1 MAFTFS
7 QARKL
12 SPDEAN
18 PMNALI
24 SRAMETF
31 GKGMNLSYL
40 PREKEAGIFSKE
52 IGPLAALA
60 SNPNF
65 TGFNP
70 EVQKMIAQK
79 IGGYLGGQQGAQQ
92 ATAQG
97 TTPGYASDQDIYG
110 RLKHGSDIT
119 QSPGGQLKTAKSN
132 LVGQAEK
139 WGLPHVI
146 SQLLGGSETAG
157 ESAAFDQVK
166 DEAIQKLKLKG
177 YSEGQAKKIIEQRK
191 GESNNAYNARIKPL
205 FINENQMDSMGD
217 ESQMESANE
226 GIQFA
231 LSLSQQ
237 IKERTGKDIPEN
249 VIFDYMQKHPGKLNI
264 PKLLKAVGSR

>member
-12 SPDEAN
+12 SPEEAN

-40 PREKEAGIFSKE
+40 PREKEAGIFAKE

-79 IGGYLGGQQGAQQ
+79 IGGYLGGQQGEQQ
-92 ATAQG
+92 AGGAQ
-97 TTPGYASDQDIYG
+97 TTPGYANDQDIYG
-110 RLKHGSDIT
+110 RLTKGADVAL
-119 QSPGGQLKTAKSN
+119 SPGGKVK
-132 LVGQAEK
+132 VGGSRLAGEAEK
-139 WGLPHVI
+139 LGLPSAI
-146 SQLLGGSETAG
+146 SKFLGGNEAAG
-157 ESAAFDQVK
+157 ENAAFDQAK
-166 DEAIQKLKLKG
+166 IEAIQRLKMKG
-177 YSEGQAKKIIEQRK
+177 YSEGAAKDAVEQK
-191 GESNNAYNARIKPL
+191 PGESNKAYAARIKPL
-205 FINENQMDSMGD
+205 FVSEARDEPVRSAEQKEMRDDEERADAEATAEAFGTTPEMVMNARSMGVKTAK
-217 ESQMESANE
+217 EFKE
-226 GIQFA
+226 F
-231 LSLSQQ
+231 LKWSQQ
-237 IKERTGKDIPEN
+237 NG
-249 VIFDYMQKHPGKLNI
+249 
-264 PKLLKAVGSR
+264 